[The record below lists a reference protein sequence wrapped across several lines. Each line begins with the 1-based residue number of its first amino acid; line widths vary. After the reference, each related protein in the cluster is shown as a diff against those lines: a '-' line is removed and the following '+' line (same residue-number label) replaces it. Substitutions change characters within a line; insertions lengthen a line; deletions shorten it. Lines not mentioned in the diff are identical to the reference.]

1 MKVGDRFEKLTVIA
15 IEGLYAVC
23 ECECGNRKRIRRTSL
38 TDKKQPT
45 RSCGCIQKQI
55 ARKTG
60 IKTIAENSKKQIE
73 RNVLYNTNFQVITS
87 EKIPSNNTSG
97 VKGVSWSKSRQL
109 WETYIQI
116 HGKRI
121 NLGRYADFTE
131 AVKVRKEAEE
141 KYFKPLIEEAEK
153 EHF

>member
-1 MKVGDRFEKLTVIA
+1 M
-15 IEGLYAVC
+15 
-23 ECECGNRKRIRRTSL
+23 S
-38 TDKKQPT
+38 
-45 RSCGCIQKQI
+45 
-55 ARKTG
+55 
-60 IKTIAENSKKQIE
+60 
-73 RNVLYNTNFQVITS
+73 YNTNFQVITS
-87 EKIPSNNTSG
+87 EKLPSNNTSG

-141 KYFKPLIEEAEK
+141 KYFKPLIEDAEGR
-153 EHF
+153 F

>member
-1 MKVGDRFEKLTVIA
+1 MKGGDKFEKLTVIA
-15 IEGLYAVC
+15 IDGLYAVC
-23 ECECGNRKRIRRTSL
+23 ECECGNRKRIRKSSL

-45 RSCGCIQKQI
+45 RSCGCIQRQI
-55 ARKTG
+55 AQKTG
-60 IKTIAENSKKQIE
+60 IKTISGNSKKQIE

-87 EKIPSNNTSG
+87 EKIPLNNTSG

-109 WETYIQI
+109 WEAYIQV

-121 NLGRYADFTE
+121 YLGRYADFTE

-141 KYFKPLIEEAEK
+141 KYFKPLIRGLKAEE
-153 EHF
+153 